1 MAPGLLALW
10 SHGHGQ
16 DFGMTLHRSQVG
28 MELEEGSG
36 CPMLKGLQAI
46 SEEDITVSL
55 GYSRGGRAID
65 FLCKQPWDQ

>member
-1 MAPGLLALW
+1 
-10 SHGHGQ
+10 
-16 DFGMTLHRSQVG
+16 MTLHRSQVG